1 MILSMKPSLRVPLA
15 ERKEDDRSPRGAG
28 RQKARVEEASRNSRV
43 VFFLNRRFGPM
54 AELQGDDESDG
65 RI

>member
-28 RQKARVEEASRNSRV
+28 RQKTRVEEASRNSRV
-43 VFFLNRRFGPM
+43 VFFYRRFGPM